1 MYLRYH
7 RAHSHPKLDKAIS
20 PHVAQT
26 QISPLFLSQATN
38 TNFTCQ
44 PKTMAS
50 PTLVTPTSKLKPLLP
65 IKAIAT
71 QTPPSPPPPQKPL
84 RRQFLCLAAA
94 AAAAAAT
101 TTASLALGGV
111 QPAFAASD
119 EEYVKET
126 AEVINKVRST
136 INMDKNDPNI
146 ASAVAEL
153 REASN
158 SWVAKYRREKALLG
172 RASYRDIYSALNA
185 ISGHYISFGPTAP
198 IPAKRKA
205 RILEEMDTAEK
216 ALSRGR

>member
-1 MYLRYH
+1 
-7 RAHSHPKLDKAIS
+7 
-20 PHVAQT
+20 
-26 QISPLFLSQATN
+26 
-38 TNFTCQ
+38 
-44 PKTMAS
+44 MAS
-50 PTLVTPTSKLKPLLP
+50 PTLITPTSKLKSLLP
-65 IKAIAT
+65 IKARAT
-71 QTPPSPPPPQKPL
+71 QTPPSPPPHQQPL
-84 RRQFLCLAAA
+84 RRQFLCL

-111 QPAFAASD
+111 QSAFAASD

-126 AEVINKVRST
+126 AEVIKKVRST

-172 RASYRDIYSALNA
+172 RASFRDMYSALNA

>member
-1 MYLRYH
+1 
-7 RAHSHPKLDKAIS
+7 
-20 PHVAQT
+20 
-26 QISPLFLSQATN
+26 
-38 TNFTCQ
+38 
-44 PKTMAS
+44 MAS
-50 PTLVTPTSKLKPLLP
+50 PTLVTPTSKLKPLLL
-65 IKAIAT
+65 IKARAT
-71 QTPPSPPPPQKPL
+71 QTPPSLPPHQRPL
-84 RRQFLCLAAA
+84 RRQFL
-94 AAAAAAT
+94 
-101 TTASLALGGV
+101 SGLALGGV
-111 QPAFAASD
+111 QSAFAASD

-172 RASYRDIYSALNA
+172 RASFRDMYSALNA